1 MSKLLNEIDIKE
13 IIRLYT
19 SGENKNVE
27 KLSASFGVGKLKI
40 KDILLKNGIEINK
53 KGGQIKLNKKKKTYP
68 KKPNEKY
75 QNTSDIIYKAVC
87 KKTGV
92 EFDDFLNN
100 SGVLTRHIRENYSS
114 PNIKNSKHGIKHFK
128 TTGNYWYE
136 DYFDILPFEKPIL
149 KKCAYCDFEMPIDVS
164 NRQYRMHLT
173 MKHNVNIKEHLINYP
188 EDKNI
193 FESNYKEIKY
203 RENKDNLIKCKVCGN
218 DFYFIGSS
226 HLKTHGLTVKEYKE
240 IYGTNM
246 SKTYKLDITKRLH
259 SYNEN
264 GSTKVKE
271 SKSELE
277 LKNYIMGLGIS
288 AESNRSILNGKEIDI
303 LIEDK
308 KLGIEYNGNKWHSE
322 WFGGKTRDFHLN
334 KTLMANE
341 RGYNLIHI
349 FEDEY
354 FYKKEIVLSKIKHLI
369 GCDTNLEK
377 IAGRKTIVREISS
390 SEESVFLNE
399 FHIQGSPQSN
409 STVSLGCFY
418 NGKLIS
424 VMLFKI
430 LNKNTKDY
438 DLTRFSTDFNYV
450 CQGVASKMLSYFI
463 KNYQPD
469 SIISFADRR
478 WTLNKESNLYTKLG
492 FELVDE
498 LKPDY
503 RYYNEKIDRY
513 QRFHKFGFRKQKLN
527 KKYGFPLTMTEK
539 EMVQELG
546 YDRIWDCG
554 LFKYKLSLKK

>member
-100 SGVLTRHIRENYSS
+100 SGVLTRHIRENYPSAD
-114 PNIKNSKHGIKHFK
+114 IKNSKHGIKHFK

-149 KKCAYCDFEMPIDVS
+149 KKCAYCDFEMPLNVS
-164 NRQYRMHLT
+164 TKQYKRHLST
-173 MKHNVNIKEHLINYP
+173 KHNIGIFEHLKNHP
-188 EDKNI
+188 EDKELFANDWGVKVKRGDPKNLVECAICGEKLGKINHYHLKKHNI
-193 FESNYKEIKY
+193 DMVEYKQTYGNTMSENYLKKFSEQMTDLNKTGKMFTFVSNKEKEII
-203 RENKDNLIKCKVCGN
+203 EFVTSFG
-218 DFYFIGSS
+218 F
-226 HLKTHGLTVKEYKE
+226 KTVSDRK
-240 IYGTNM
+240 
-246 SKTYKLDITKRLH
+246 
-259 SYNEN
+259 
-264 GSTKVKE
+264 
-271 SKSELE
+271 
-277 LKNYIMGLGIS
+277 
-288 AESNRSILNGKEIDI
+288 ILNGKEIDI

-334 KTLMANE
+334 KTIMANE

-418 NGKLIS
+418 NDKLIS

-438 DLTRFSTDFNYV
+438 DLTRFATDFNYV

-554 LFKYKLSLKK
+554 LFKYKMSLKK